1 MTSIIFFVLLL
12 VSNWSAYSAFA
23 RAIITPQALV
33 EERKILEGGI
43 AETQIV
49 TSESTGVDT
58 TNFARKQRMLQK
70 QLEKTQTITQDL
82 GADYFNQDIAQVSL
96 SVNIAPYEDRIII
109 PKIGKNIPLV
119 NVEHHEAD
127 NSTEWHKIFMK
138 ELENGIVKYPGSADP
153 GESGNSFVFG
163 HSSNYPWA
171 KWNYNDAFA
180 LLNELTAGD
189 EIIIYFHQ
197 RKFIYTVKDKMVVKP
212 GHISSIG
219 GYTDDKRLTLMTCWP
234 IGTTLNR
241 LLIITEMKE
250 VPTA

>member
-1 MTSIIFFVLLL
+1 MPYWNDIHPQNHTKKREIILGEIFDTSQDVIHWVKKEEKKIEKRHAWVRNLRSIIHFILMTSIIFFVLLL

-49 TSESTGVDT
+49 TSESTGVDM

-171 KWNYNDAFA
+171 K
-180 LLNELTAGD
+180 
-189 EIIIYFHQ
+189 
-197 RKFIYTVKDKMVVKP
+197 
-212 GHISSIG
+212 
-219 GYTDDKRLTLMTCWP
+219 
-234 IGTTLNR
+234 
-241 LLIITEMKE
+241 
-250 VPTA
+250 